1 MTGRDFNLGGAWNGL
16 YFYAGYP
23 EPVSFV
29 ALLIDVGSHFSG
41 SIHEYEGII
50 SEQRILLYAS
60 VDGEREGSRVSFL
73 KTYDGTGGWKHTVRY
88 EGALNGDATEI
99 AGQWHVG
106 GGSGAF
112 IMTRAGAV
120 EEAEIR
126 KAVEPI
132 GVG

>member
-1 MTGRDFNLGGAWNGL
+1 MTDGKNLGGAWSGA
-16 YFYAGYP
+16 YFYRWLP

-29 ALLIDVGSHFSG
+29 ALLIDLGSNFSG
-41 SIHEYEGII
+41 SIHEYEGVI

-60 VDGEREGSRVSFL
+60 VDGQREGSHVFFF

-99 AGQWHVG
+99 AGQWYVDDG
-106 GGSGAF
+106 TTGQF

-126 KAVEPI
+126 KAVEPV